1 MTPTASLLILI
12 SALAHA
18 FWNFLG
24 KRSHPTAAYFL
35 AASLCAVI
43 LFLPLLFFYRNV
55 PPQIPPV
62 IWLLL
67 ALTGCCQAFYYS
79 SLAAAYRSGDLSLV
93 YPLVRA
99 IPIPLVA
106 IASMAL
112 GRGQQITTLGLLG
125 MGLVAIGCILVPLR
139 DLKPGKQT
147 PSQRV
152 QPRTLALSCMAAL
165 GTTGYLLIDDAA
177 LRNLRAAG
185 IPGLSPLSLVLI
197 YMGLEIFATVLAL
210 AIYVLMNRR
219 ERQAWTQVTSTGL
232 KPAIVSGIVIN
243 GGYLLVLVAM
253 TLARDVSYVTAF
265 RQVSIPI
272 GALMGIWILK
282 EPSYPLKLVGIAT
295 IFSGLFLV
303 AWGSRL

>member
-1 MTPTASLLILI
+1 MTPPAILLVLI

-24 KRSHPTAAYFL
+24 KRSHPSAAYFL
-35 AASLCAVI
+35 AASLFAGLI
-43 LFLPLLFFYRNV
+43 FLPLLLIYRDFL
-55 PPQIPPV
+55 PQIPSA

-106 IASMAL
+106 IASLAL
-112 GRGQQITTLGLLG
+112 GRGQQLTIIGLLG
-125 MGLVAIGCILVPLR
+125 MGLVALGCFLVPLH
-139 DLKPGKQT
+139 DLRKSKKTHAQT
-147 PSQRV
+147 FQTRSIW
-152 QPRTLALSCMAAL
+152 LSCLAAL

-177 LRNLRAAG
+177 LRTFKAAG
-185 IPGLSPLSLVLI
+185 IPGLSPVGLLLI
-197 YMGLEIFATVLAL
+197 YMGLEVISTAIVLST
-210 AIYVLMNRR
+210 YVLVNRH
-219 ERQAWTQVTSTGL
+219 ERQSWPKVTSTGL
-232 KPAIVSGIVIN
+232 RPAIISGIVIN
-243 GGYLLVLVAM
+243 GGYLLVLAAM

-282 EPSYPLKLVGIAT
+282 EPPYPL
-295 IFSGLFLV
+295 
-303 AWGSRL
+303 

>member
-1 MTPTASLLILI
+1 MTPTAIFLVFI

-35 AASLCAVI
+35 AASLCAGI
-43 LFLPLLFFYRNV
+43 LFIPVLVFYRV
-55 PPQIPPV
+55 FLHHIPPTV
-62 IWLLL
+62 WLLL
-67 ALTGCCQAFYYS
+67 VFTGCCQAFYYS

-106 IASMAL
+106 IFSLAL
-112 GRGQQITTLGLLG
+112 GHGQQFTALGLLG
-125 MGLVAIGCILVPLR
+125 MGLVAVGCLLVPLR
-139 DLKPGKQT
+139 DLKLGKT
-147 PSQRV
+147 ISSQRIR
-152 QPRTLALSCMAAL
+152 PHTLGFCFMAAL

-177 LRNLRAAG
+177 LRNMRAAG
-185 IPGLSPLSLVLI
+185 IPGLSPLGLVLI
-197 YMGLEIFATVLAL
+197 YMGLEIFLTILAL
-210 AIYVLMNRR
+210 SIFILANRF
-219 ERQAWTQVTSTGL
+219 ERQAWTRVARTGI
-232 KPAIVSGIVIN
+232 KPALISGIVIN
-243 GGYLLVLVAM
+243 GGYLLVLAAM

-282 EPSYPLKLVGIAT
+282 EPSYSLKLAGIAT
-295 IFSGLFLV
+295 IFAGLLMV
-303 AWGSRL
+303 ALG

>member
-1 MTPTASLLILI
+1 MTPTAIVLVLI

-24 KRSHPTAAYFL
+24 KRSHPTASYFL
-35 AASLCAVI
+35 AASLCAGI
-43 LFLPLLFFYRNV
+43 IFLPLLFYYRNFLLQV
-55 PPQIPPV
+55 PTTV
-62 IWLLL
+62 WLLL

-106 IASMAL
+106 IASLAL
-112 GRGQQITTLGLLG
+112 GRGQQLTALGLLG
-125 MGLVAIGCILVPLR
+125 MGLVALGCFLVPMR
-139 DLKPGKQT
+139 GLKMDKKTSSLTGKT
-147 PSQRV
+147 
-152 QPRTLALSCMAAL
+152 RTLGLSFLAAL

-177 LRNLRAAG
+177 LRTFKAAN
-185 IPGLSPLSLVLI
+185 IPGLSPVSLLLI
-197 YMGLEIFATVLAL
+197 YMGFEIIATALAL
-210 AIYVLMNRR
+210 TVYILGNQS
-219 ERQAWTQVTSTGL
+219 ERQSWSVVISRGL
-232 KPAIVSGIVIN
+232 RPAIVSGIVIN
-243 GGYLLVLVAM
+243 GGYLLVLAAM

-272 GALMGIWILK
+272 GALMGIWLLK

-295 IFSGLFLV
+295 IFSGLLLV
-303 AWGSRL
+303 ALG